1 MKIRTKFTLLIGG
14 SVLLLIIGVAVQS
27 LDLSRRM
34 IFATNEARV
43 ANQVEMRDL
52 MMEQL
57 LEMHFNTATAMANFS
72 TMFNMPANERRQAM
86 VDEITSYGADSASDV
101 NAIWVMFREN
111 GFDDL
116 DAEFAGRADL
126 ASDSRGRFQLY
137 SVGGKIELV
146 TQAYG
151 LLDSYTPI
159 WEVLTTG
166 QPRVFHAYNL
176 PTNLPIG
183 RDAMS
188 FMVPIRN
195 LEGTV
200 VGVLGLDISLTEL
213 ARVVRATQFRTAN
226 IAVVDSEGIIIAHTV
241 SRLAGTD
248 ILSRMVGGGNLSDM
262 RSMLVRGQSWLADTV
277 INFVDGGEA
286 LARTQ
291 IEPVETPNRDASWA
305 VAYSVPHEDM
315 YGGFRDQVMNVVVGL
330 SVVMVLILLLI
341 GIITTYLLSGMV
353 RTAKALNQI
362 AGGGGDL
369 TQTIEVKGNDEITE
383 LATDFN
389 TFTGS
394 LRTIIA
400 GVKESTGVMAKVSTD
415 LESQM
420 VSASQRLE
428 EIKRSTIV
436 LSDGVANQTEVLGS
450 AEGTLKKIVA
460 DIQRMD
466 DIAVQEASTITQS
479 SAAIEEMVSSINS
492 VNKIVIDMAV
502 EYKHLKS
509 SGEVGKEKQATVR
522 ERIREVVKGSVKLQE
537 ANTVIEEISN
547 QTNLLAMNA
556 AIEAAHA
563 GEVGKGFAVVA
574 DEIRNLAESSA
585 EQSKS
590 IGAELRAVHETI
602 ASIEAASKE
611 SEESYEDVFGGIDN
625 LANLITQ
632 VQGAMSEQSIGS
644 QEVMR
649 ALRMITETAHEVQ
662 KAASNMRTGG
672 ANVMKSMG
680 ALNGSN
686 KEVLDA
692 VHQVGTSTD
701 GIIAVSA
708 KLAELIHANDKNT
721 GDVMKMVDNFTV

>member
-1 MKIRTKFTLLIGG
+1 MKIRTKSILLIGG
-14 SVLLLIIGVAVQS
+14 SLTVFLVGMAVQS
-27 LDLSRRM
+27 LSMTRNMILETNTTRLSTQ
-34 IFATNEARV
+34 A
-43 ANQVEMRDL
+43 EMRGL
-52 MMEQL
+52 MVNQL
-57 LEMHFNTATAMANFS
+57 IDMYISTAVASANYRTVF
-72 TMFNMPANERRQAM
+72 TLPLAERRLAMIADVVALSDDLDNDIVQA
-86 VDEITSYGADSASDV
+86 VWIV
-101 NAIWVMFREN
+101 FREN
-111 GFDDL
+111 GLDGL

-137 SVGGKIELV
+137 SASGQVSLA
-146 TQAYG
+146 TPQTA
-151 LLDSYTPI
+151 LLSSHGPI
-159 WEVLTTG
+159 QKVMSEG
-166 QPRVFHAYNL
+166 NPRVFHGYDMPSGVA
-176 PTNLPIG
+176 IG

-195 LEGTV
+195 LEGAV
-200 VGVLGLDISLTEL
+200 VGVLGIDVKLNELTRL
-213 ARVVRATQFRTAN
+213 LGTTQFNDAS
-226 IAVVDSEGIIIAHTV
+226 IAVVDSTGVVIGHRV
-241 SRLAGTD
+241 SAFRGTNITDRLLPES
-248 ILSRMVGGGNLSDM
+248 LSRVRSGMASGRQQSEDVKLRFNKRGDLS
-262 RSMLVRGQSWLADTV
+262 
-277 INFVDGGEA
+277 
-286 LARTQ
+286 ARMQ
-291 IEPVETPNRDASWA
+291 IEPIPLPNSTIGWA
-305 VAYSVPHEDM
+305 LLYSVPIEDM
-315 YGGFRDQVMNVVVGL
+315 YEGFEESRNFTITSSAFVILAALVIVG
-330 SVVMVLILLLI
+330 MVI
-341 GIITTYLLSGMV
+341 TYLLSGLTK
-353 RTAKALNQI
+353 TAKALEEI

-369 TQTIEVKGNDEITE
+369 TQTIEVKGNDEIAQ
-383 LATDFN
+383 LSSDFN

-400 GVKESTGVMAKVSTD
+400 GVKESMGVMSKVSAE

-420 VSASQRLE
+420 VSASRRLE
-428 EIKRSTIV
+428 EIKRSTVV

-450 AEGTLKKIVA
+450 AEGTLAKIVA

-466 DIAVQEASTITQS
+466 DIASHQAMTITQS

-625 LANLITQ
+625 LSNLIVQ
-632 VQGAMSEQSIGS
+632 VQGAMGEQAIGS

-649 ALRMITETAHEVQ
+649 SLRTITQTAHQVQ
-662 KAASNMRTGG
+662 EASESMKAESR
-672 ANVMKSMG
+672 NVMKSMG
-680 ALNGSN
+680 ALNGSTQD
-686 KEVLDA
+686 VLNA
-692 VHQVGTSTD
+692 VQQVDTSTEA
-701 GIIAVSA
+701 IVAVSA
-708 KLAELIHANDKNT
+708 KLAELIHENEKNT
-721 GDVMKMVDNFTV
+721 IAVVKTVDNFIV

>member
-1 MKIRTKFTLLIGG
+1 MKIRTKSILLIGG
-14 SVLLLIIGVAVQS
+14 SLTVFLAGMAVQS
-27 LDLSRRM
+27 LHMTRNM
-34 IFATNEARV
+34 IFETSVARV
-43 ANQVEMRDL
+43 TNQGEMRAL
-52 MMEQL
+52 MVSQL
-57 LEMHFNTATAMANFS
+57 LEMHFNTAMALANFS
-72 TMFNMPANERRQAM
+72 TMFNMPAEERRQAM
-86 VDEITSYGADSASDV
+86 VEEITSYSADTKNDV

-111 GFDDL
+111 GFDGL

-137 SVGGKIELV
+137 SAGGKVALI
-146 TQAYG
+146 TSAYG
-151 LLDSYTPI
+151 VLDGYNPI
-159 WEVLTTG
+159 RTVLNTG
-166 QPRVFHAYNL
+166 EEHVFPAHYSMANM
-176 PTNLPIG
+176 PIG

-195 LEGTV
+195 LEGAV
-200 VGVLGLDISLTEL
+200 VGVLGIDVDIKVLMPL
-213 ARVVRATQFRTAN
+213 LKATQFPSAN
-226 IAVVDSEGIIIAHTV
+226 IGLVESNGTFVDHSLSQLRGTNMAEGIRGEYISAVRSGI
-241 SRLAGTD
+241 AGTASKSLD
-248 ILSRMVGGGNLSDM
+248 LTMTFNQLEQANARMQIQPIGIAGTGDH
-262 RSMLVRGQSWLADTV
+262 W
-277 INFVDGGEA
+277 A
-286 LARTQ
+286 LL
-291 IEPVETPNRDASWA
+291 
-305 VAYSVPHEDM
+305 YSVPIEDM
-315 YGGFRDQVMNVVVGL
+315 YEGFEESRNFTITSSAFVILAALVIVG
-330 SVVMVLILLLI
+330 MVI
-341 GIITTYLLSGMV
+341 TYLLSGLTK
-353 RTAKALNQI
+353 TAKALEEI

-369 TQTIEVKGNDEITE
+369 TQTIEVKGNDEIAQ
-383 LATDFN
+383 LSSDFN

-400 GVKESTGVMAKVSTD
+400 GVKESMGVMSKVSAE

-420 VSASQRLE
+420 VSASRRLE
-428 EIKRSTIV
+428 EIKRSTVV

-450 AEGTLKKIVA
+450 AEGTLAKIVA

-466 DIAVQEASTITQS
+466 DIASHQAMTITQS

-625 LANLITQ
+625 LSNLIVQ
-632 VQGAMSEQSIGS
+632 VQGAMGEQAIGS

-649 ALRMITETAHEVQ
+649 SLRTITQTAHQVQ
-662 KAASNMRTGG
+662 EASESMKAESR
-672 ANVMKSMG
+672 NVMKSMG
-680 ALNGSN
+680 ALNGSTQD
-686 KEVLDA
+686 VLNA
-692 VHQVGTSTD
+692 VQQVDTSTEA
-701 GIIAVSA
+701 IVAVSA
-708 KLAELIHANDKNT
+708 KLAELIHENEKNT
-721 GDVMKMVDNFTV
+721 IAVVKTVDNFIV